1 MKLSEFNYQLP
12 KHLIAKYPVEP
23 RDSARLLVVD
33 RKTKTFED
41 KVFTDIIDYLE
52 EGDSL
57 VVNKTKVFPAKLIG
71 RKEKT
76 GAKIEILLLR
86 ELNPEEHLWDVLV
99 EPARKV
105 RIGNKIYFGDN
116 YEVYCEVIDNT
127 TSRGRTLKFHYEG
140 DFFKFVEKYGLVP
153 LPPYIKRQP
162 EEGDKEWY
170 QTVYAEVIGS
180 VAAPTAGLHFTTR
193 LLKRIEKKGVKI
205 VPIVLHI
212 GIGTFRKIEVEDLS
226 KHRMDSEYFEISPE
240 SARMINET
248 IDKRKS
254 VVAVGTSVV
263 RALESSVTADG
274 HVKPYKGWT
283 DKFIYPPYDFK
294 IVNKLI
300 TNFHMPESTPLIL
313 TAAFAGLDLLMQAYK
328 HAIKSGYRFL
338 SYGDAMLIV

>member
-116 YEVYCEVIDNT
+116 NEVYCEVIDNT

-180 VAAPTAGLHFTTR
+180 VAAPTAGLHFSLRELRKKELKLSQLSFILGLEHLEKLR
-193 LLKRIEKKGVKI
+193 LKI
-205 VPIVLHI
+205 
-212 GIGTFRKIEVEDLS
+212 
-226 KHRMDSEYFEISPE
+226 
-240 SARMINET
+240 
-248 IDKRKS
+248 
-254 VVAVGTSVV
+254 
-263 RALESSVTADG
+263 
-274 HVKPYKGWT
+274 
-283 DKFIYPPYDFK
+283 
-294 IVNKLI
+294 
-300 TNFHMPESTPLIL
+300 
-313 TAAFAGLDLLMQAYK
+313 
-328 HAIKSGYRFL
+328 
-338 SYGDAMLIV
+338 

>member
-1 MKLSEFNYQLP
+1 MKLSDFNYQLP
-12 KHLIAKYPVEP
+12 KNLIAKYPVEP
-23 RDSARLLVVD
+23 RDSARLLVLD
-33 RKTKTFED
+33 RKNKTIED

-57 VVNKTKVFPAKLIG
+57 VLNKTKVFPARLIG

-116 YEVYCEVIDNT
+116 NEVYCEVIDNT

-140 DFFKFVEKYGLVP
+140 DFFKFIEKYGQVP

-170 QTVYAEVIGS
+170 QTVYAEVVGS
-180 VAAPTAGLHFTTR
+180 VAAPTAGLH
-193 LLKRIEKKGVKI
+193 LSKKMLKRIEKERVKN

-212 GIGTFRKIEVEDLS
+212 GIGTFRKVEVEDLS
-226 KHRMDSEYFEISPE
+226 KHRMDSEYFEIPAE
-240 SARMINET
+240 SARLINET
-248 IDKRKS
+248 IDKKKS

-263 RALESSVTADG
+263 RALESSVSADG

-283 DKFIYPPYDFK
+283 DKFIYPPYEFK

-300 TNFHMPESTPLIL
+300 TNFHAPESTPLML
-313 TAAFAGLDLLMQAYK
+313 VAAFAGLDFLMQAYK
-328 HAIKSGYRFL
+328 HAIKNGYRFL
-338 SYGDAMLIV
+338 SYGDAMLII

>member
-41 KVFTDIIDYLE
+41 KVFTDVIDYLE

-57 VVNKTKVFPAKLIG
+57 VINKTKVFPARLIG

-86 ELNPEEHLWDVLV
+86 ELNPDEHLWDVLV

-116 YEVYCEVIDNT
+116 NEVYCEVIDNT

-170 QTVYAEVIGS
+170 QTVYAEFVGS
-180 VAAPTAGLHFTTR
+180 VAAPTAGLHFTTK
-193 LLKRIEKKGVKI
+193 LLKKIERKGVKV

-226 KHRMDSEYFEISPE
+226 KHRMDSEYFEISAE
-240 SARMINET
+240 SASKINET
-248 IDKRKS
+248 IDKKKS

-313 TAAFAGLDLLMQAYK
+313 TAAFTGLDLLMQAYK

-338 SYGDAMLIV
+338 SYGDAMLII